1 MSNVIRWNPF
11 REIAEMQR
19 QLDRVFDD
27 RWSNFEPRLGGN
39 WLALDLTETDG
50 DYKVVADMPGLTAND
65 IHINLHD
72 GILNISGEVKREET
86 KESDR
91 QVLQERVYG
100 KFSRSVQ
107 LPMPVDAEKVSANYD
122 NGILILTL
130 PKAESAKPRQIQ
142 VKSQNLLSDK
152 NES

>member
-27 RWSNFEPRLGGN
+27 TWSNFEPRLSGN
-39 WLALDLTETDG
+39 WLALDVTETEG
-50 DYKVVADMPGLTAND
+50 EYKVVADMPGLTADD

-72 GILNISGEVKREET
+72 GVLNISGEVKREET
-86 KESDR
+86 KEEDR
-91 QVLQERVYG
+91 IVLQERVYG

-107 LPMPVDAEKVSANYD
+107 LPLPVNADKVNASYD
-122 NGILILTL
+122 NGILTLTL

-142 VKSQNLLSDK
+142 VKTPKLLSK
-152 NES
+152 KS